1 MRNIKEIRYYMK
13 LEQNK
18 LLIFINVV
26 VVKRECIH
34 IMNYKQ
40 EVQMKLLQYL

>member
-1 MRNIKEIRYYMK
+1 MK

-18 LLIFINVV
+18 LPIFINVV
-26 VVKRECIH
+26 VKENVH

-40 EVQMKLLQYL
+40 EAR